1 MTSELQFR
9 ALLATL
15 CALFVTIAVPLVAD
29 AQNPQFEVRLS
40 NMEWW
45 LSGQGVEVDVELSAT
60 QGGVEGLW
68 LGICMSDARLQG
80 TGINILPA
88 LQILNGGAG
97 PDVFMLDVD
106 PIGGSGV
113 TCGTIFSNIGAAT
126 LGPVTQLPIL
136 EMTYSAA
143 GLPINEVVQLSFCDS
158 LGPSSF
164 VTEVIA
170 GGVSH
175 TPATVGTLVF
185 YTGPTTLPFLRGD
198 SNGNGNVDI
207 ADAVSLLSHL
217 FNGGVVHCDAASD
230 SNADGSLDIGDAITL
245 LNYLYNEGAS
255 PPHPFP
261 TCGPGSAHAF
271 GCTSYIACP

>member
-1 MTSELQFR
+1 MRLRSR
-9 ALLATL
+9 SHSWALTL
-15 CALFVTIAVPLVAD
+15 VLFGAAALSPSTF

-45 LSGQGVEVDVELSAT
+45 QSGQGVEVDVELSAT

-68 LGICMSDARLQG
+68 LGICMSDDRLQG
-80 TGINILPA
+80 TGINLLPA
-88 LQILNGGAG
+88 LQALNGGAG

-113 TCGTIFSNIGAAT
+113 TCGTIFSNSGSVT

-143 GLPINEVVQLSFCDS
+143 GLPINETVQLSFCDT
-158 LGPSSF
+158 LGPASF

-170 GGVSH
+170 GGVSYS
-175 TPATVGTLVF
+175 PDTVGTLVF
-185 YTGPTTLPFLRGD
+185 YTGPMTQPFLRGD
-198 SNGNGNVDI
+198 SNGDGNLGI

-217 FNGGVVHCDAASD
+217 FNGAAAHCQTASD
-230 SNADGSLDIGDAITL
+230 ANADGRLNIGDVIGL
-245 LNYLYNEGAS
+245 LNYLYDQGDDLPS
-255 PPHPFP
+255 PFP
-261 TCGPGSAHAF
+261 ACGPGAAHMLD
-271 GCTSYIACP
+271 CTSYNACP